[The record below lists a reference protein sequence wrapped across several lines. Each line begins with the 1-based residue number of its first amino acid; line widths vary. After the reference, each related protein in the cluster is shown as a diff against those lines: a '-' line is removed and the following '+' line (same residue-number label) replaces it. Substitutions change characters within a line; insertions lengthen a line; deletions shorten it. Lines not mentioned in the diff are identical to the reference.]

1 MRTSFVRALLLA
13 LLGSVP
19 TTLVA
24 QGGAASGAA
33 EQVDRSPEV
42 SLDQVQDTNMLVS
55 LAQQAERSQDWQAA
69 VRIWMR
75 LSVLRPQRGDYLYN
89 AAAMYALLD
98 QKTHTYDAL
107 LKLQSRGYAY
117 RLNEDERFR
126 NVHGTEVWNYLVTL
140 NNGAL
145 DAPFGEGAV
154 AFELPASDLLLDSM
168 TYDPLARTF
177 LFGSARDGK
186 VYRRK
191 ADGSLEAWTE
201 PDPEHGG
208 AITALTVDARNN
220 ALWVA
225 TAGIPHFRGFRAAQA
240 GKATLVKYDLR
251 NGRRQ
256 ATFTFPEDRLPHVP
270 AVLTLA
276 GNGQLFI
283 GEGLRGQLFQFD
295 GERVKPLLAEPKL
308 GGIRGLALS
317 ADGKILYFAD
327 VDQGVFGLNLARN
340 SAFDLKLP
348 GNVVLAGIEGLYAY
362 ENQLVVVQSGMTPRR
377 VMRLEL
383 AEDGM
388 SVAQGTPIEA
398 NNPAFEAPTWGVV
411 QGDDLYFI
419 ANSQRKHYDGYGLPK
434 ASAGQE
440 PLKVFRTP
448 IRFNWDFEP
457 PKMPEGVRE
466 RLLGKPPAD

>member
-1 MRTSFVRALLLA
+1 MRTSFARALLLA
-13 LLGSVP
+13 LIGSVP
-19 TTLVA
+19 MTVVA
-24 QGGAASGAA
+24 QDGAASGTAGQA
-33 EQVDRSPEV
+33 DGSPEV
-42 SLDQVQDTNMLVS
+42 SLEQVQDTNMLVS
-55 LAQQAERSQDWQAA
+55 LAQQAERSEDWQAA
-69 VRIWMR
+69 ARIWAR
-75 LSVLRPQRGDYLYN
+75 LSALRPQRGDYLYN

-98 QKTHTYDAL
+98 QKTHAYDAL
-107 LKLQSRGYAY
+107 LKLQVRGFAF
-117 RLNEDERFR
+117 RLADDPRLK
-126 NVHGTEVWNYLVTL
+126 NVQGTEIWDYLVTL

-145 DAPFGEGAV
+145 EAPFGEGSV

-168 TYDPLARTF
+168 TYDPLAKTF

-191 ADGSLEAWTE
+191 ADGSLDAWTE

-208 AITALTVDARNN
+208 AVTALAVDARNN

-225 TAGIPHFRGFRAAQA
+225 TAGIPHFQGFRAAQA
-240 GKATLVKYDLR
+240 GKAGLVKYDLR
-251 NGRRQ
+251 NGRRL
-256 ATFTFPEDRLPHVP
+256 AAFAFPDDRLPHVP
-270 AVLTLA
+270 AVMAVA

-295 GERVKPLLAEPKL
+295 GERIKPLLAEPKL
-308 GGIRGLALS
+308 GGIRGLTLS
-317 ADGKILYFAD
+317 ADGKTLYFAD
-327 VDQGVFGLNLARN
+327 VDQGVFGLNLVRN
-340 SAFDLKLP
+340 SAFDVKLP
-348 GNVVLAGIEGLYAY
+348 NNVVLAGIEGLYPY
-362 ENQLVVVQSGMTPRR
+362 ENQLVAVQSGMMPRR

-388 SVAQGTPIEA
+388 SITQGTPIEA

-434 ASAGQE
+434 AGAGQE

-466 RLLGKPPAD
+466 RLLGKPPTG